1 MGIDV
6 EAKAAIGQL
15 IRTIADHNNA
25 VLLISSEM
33 EELERLC
40 DRVLILSDG
49 EMKKELSRK
58 DGDLITE
65 AALTEAVQ
73 TA

>member
-1 MGIDV
+1 MPDLFDCGREEETGGLWD
-6 EAKAAIGQL
+6 
-15 IRTIADHNNA
+15 
-25 VLLISSEM
+25 EM